1 MHNSNVLFYEEK
13 KIAVTNILDA
23 AVKALE
29 FDQKDCIRVKASV
42 MEAIEKPGNEN
53 VGLAK
58 VVSLTNKLISAVAEH
73 SGYVIVDPVKQD
85 ESPELKIDPIEAN
98 ITDANQTKVGAKEQG
113 RATSSTPHVVV
124 RNRESSKLLKKEPSS
139 KGKEGILKLVR
150 FLPPLISMQDVELV
164 TAQICKAPFG
174 AATGNSPARTTGDF
188 EKELVE
194 QVLAGYLFIY
204 DDLVSLNNAA
214 FMELIVMANGK
225 EKEVDVSDKLR
236 KKLLE
241 IQTIAEFLSIKDMV
255 DRLIK
260 NYNKPTKKEVASKSS
275 LFFWRKK

>member
-1 MHNSNVLFYEEK
+1 
-13 KIAVTNILDA
+13 
-23 AVKALE
+23 
-29 FDQKDCIRVKASV
+29 
-42 MEAIEKPGNEN
+42 
-53 VGLAK
+53 
-58 VVSLTNKLISAVAEH
+58 
-73 SGYVIVDPVKQD
+73 
-85 ESPELKIDPIEAN
+85 
-98 ITDANQTKVGAKEQG
+98 
-113 RATSSTPHVVV
+113 
-124 RNRESSKLLKKEPSS
+124 
-139 KGKEGILKLVR
+139 
-150 FLPPLISMQDVELV
+150 
-164 TAQICKAPFG
+164 
-174 AATGNSPARTTGDF
+174 
-188 EKELVE
+188 
-194 QVLAGYLFIY
+194 LAGYLFIY